1 MEKNPDDGKDCR
13 KKEKGVAED
22 EIVNTITDS
31 MDENLSK
38 LWKIVENRGAWHAA
52 VHGVE
57 KSQT

>member
-1 MEKNPDDGKDCR
+1 M
-13 KKEKGVAED
+13 AED

-52 VHGVE
+52 VQGLKRVIHNLATEQQKRKKKKG
-57 KSQT
+57 KLM